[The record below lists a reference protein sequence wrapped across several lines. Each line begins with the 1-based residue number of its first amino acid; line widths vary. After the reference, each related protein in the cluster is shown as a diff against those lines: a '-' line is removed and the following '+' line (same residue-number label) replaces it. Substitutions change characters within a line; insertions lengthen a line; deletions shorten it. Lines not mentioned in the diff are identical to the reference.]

1 MTLAW
6 YERMNRRERVLA
18 WIVAG
23 AVFLLLNLFLWSW
36 LLSAI
41 GRAHT
46 ELASRRA
53 AHAQETVYV
62 RERSVWEKRDQ
73 WLRQHEPTMKSAAEA
88 STLLDELKQ
97 VAAKH
102 NIVVEN
108 PAIGAGETTPNHQ
121 TVFAS
126 IEVKCPWQALVHFLY
141 DVQQPESFIVFESVN
156 LAIDSGDPTLMHGK
170 FKMARWFAPAQ
181 RGKPSS

>member
-6 YERMNRRERVLA
+6 YERMSRRERLLG

-36 LLSAI
+36 LLGSI
-41 GRAHT
+41 KRARAD
-46 ELASRRA
+46 LASRRA
-53 AHAQETVYV
+53 ARAQETVYV

-73 WLRQHEPTMKSAAEA
+73 WLRQRQPAMKSAAQA

-97 VAAKH
+97 FAGKY

-108 PAIGAGETTPNHQ
+108 PAIGMGETTPHHQ
-121 TVFAS
+121 TVFA
-126 IEVKCPWQALVHFLY
+126 
-141 DVQQPESFIVFESVN
+141 
-156 LAIDSGDPTLMHGK
+156 
-170 FKMARWFAPAQ
+170 
-181 RGKPSS
+181 PSK